1 MDKMYMEE
9 LKCPQIQ
16 NLQEITPELFKEYV
30 TFVRNLRH
38 NQKRWFNLHNFEA
51 LKISKEM
58 ETKLDKL
65 NDMLLDE
72 TPKLF

>member
-1 MDKMYMEE
+1 MDE
-9 LKCPQIQ
+9 LKAPQIE

-38 NQKRWFNLHNFEA
+38 NQKRWFRLHNRQA
-51 LKISKEM
+51 LEIACKM
-58 ETKLDKL
+58 EETIDKL
-65 NDMLLDE
+65 NEILLDE

>member
-1 MDKMYMEE
+1 MYMDE
-9 LKCPQIQ
+9 LKAPQIG

-30 TFVRNLRH
+30 TYVRNMRH
-38 NQKRWFNLHNFEA
+38 NQKRWFNMRNFDA

-72 TPKLF
+72 SPKLF

>member
-1 MDKMYMEE
+1 MYMDE
-9 LKCPQIQ
+9 LKAPQIE

-30 TFVRNLRH
+30 TFVRDMRH
-38 NQKRWFNLHNFEA
+38 QQTRWFNLRNFEA
-51 LKISKEM
+51 LKIAKEM

>member
-1 MDKMYMEE
+1 MYMNE
-9 LKCPQIQ
+9 LKAPEIG

-30 TFVRNLRH
+30 TFVRNMRH
-38 NQKRWFNLHNFEA
+38 NQKRWFNMRNFDA

-72 TPKLF
+72 SPKLF

>member
-1 MDKMYMEE
+1 MEE
-9 LKCPQIQ
+9 LKCPQIE

-30 TFVRNLRH
+30 LFVRNMRH
-38 NQKRWFNLHNFEA
+38 NQRRFFAMRNPDA
-51 LKISKEM
+51 LMIAKEM

>member
-1 MDKMYMEE
+1 MYMDE
-9 LKCPQIQ
+9 LKAPQIE

-30 TFVRNLRH
+30 TFVRDMRH
-38 NQKRWFNLHNFEA
+38 QQTHWFNLRNFEA
-51 LKISKEM
+51 LKIAKEM

>member
-1 MDKMYMEE
+1 MDEI
-9 LKCPQIQ
+9 KCPQIQ

-30 TFVRNLRH
+30 MFVRDLRH

-51 LKISKEM
+51 LGIARKM
-58 ETKLDKL
+58 EERLDKL